1 MPQLN
6 KPTQI
11 ALLSVS
17 EVSIFAFADG
27 LIIRVADTN
36 RILRAIILG
45 SDHLSPSAWAR
56 IRIGAVLA
64 NERLVHSYHG
74 WVVLEFAAAVFFGY
88 TASFGVED
96 IAGLAETAFDCL
108 ELAAVVIAVLV

>member
-6 KPTQI
+6 KHTKI

-17 EVSIFAFADG
+17 EVSIFAFAHC

-45 SDHLSPSAWAR
+45 SDRLSPSAWAR

-64 NERLVHSYHG
+64 NERLAHSYH
-74 WVVLEFAAAVFFGY
+74 
-88 TASFGVED
+88 
-96 IAGLAETAFDCL
+96 C
-108 ELAAVVIAVLV
+108 